1 MATLDE
7 RFHVFEGGWRQ
18 RLKRDL
24 RLLRFL
30 GIIMFGWIVG
40 GGKVRKAHRRAVAT
54 GETFYIDRLSGRG
67 KYD

>member
-7 RFHVFEGGWRQ
+7 RFHVFEGGWRR
-18 RLKRDL
+18 RLARDV

-30 GIIMFGWIVG
+30 ATIAWQWIVG
-40 GGKVRKAHRRAVAT
+40 GGRVRRAYRRAVAS
-54 GETFYIDRLSGRG
+54 GETLYIDRLAGRG